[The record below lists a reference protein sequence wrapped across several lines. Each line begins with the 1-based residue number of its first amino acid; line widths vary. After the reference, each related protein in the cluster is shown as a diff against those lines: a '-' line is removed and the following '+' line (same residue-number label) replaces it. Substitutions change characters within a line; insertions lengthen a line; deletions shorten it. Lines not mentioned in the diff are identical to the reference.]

1 MPIDPDRFR
10 QTLGRLPTGI
20 TVVTFARRDGA
31 AGGASPFGAVHGITV
46 NSFTSLSLVPPLV
59 GVAIDVKARAHAL
72 LPALARYGVSILSAD
87 QAGVSDHFAGRP
99 VPLADDPFEELDGHP
114 VIGGAAAQLV
124 CVVVDQVPV
133 GDHTLVVGRVEH
145 ARVADTAS
153 LAYVRGRYGRVEPV

>member
-10 QTLGRLPTGI
+10 LTLGRLPTGI
-20 TVVTFARRDGA
+20 TVVTFTRPDAV
-31 AGGASPFGAVHGITV
+31 AGDASPYGTVHGITV

-59 GVAIDVKARAHAL
+59 GVAIDVRARAHAL

-87 QAGVSDHFAGRP
+87 QAAISDHFAGRP
-99 VPLADDPFEELDGHP
+99 VPLADDPFEALDGHF
-114 VIGGAAAQLV
+114 VIRGAAAQLV

-133 GDHTLVVGRVEH
+133 GDHTLVVGRVAH

>member
-20 TVVTFARRDGA
+20 TVVSLTRPDGA
-31 AGGASPFGAVHGITV
+31 GGGASSLGTVHGITV

-59 GVAIDVKARAHAL
+59 GVAIDVRARAHAM

-87 QAGVSDHFAGRP
+87 QSPVSDHFAGRP

-114 VIGGAAAQLV
+114 VVRGAAAQLV

-133 GDHTLVVGRVEH
+133 GDHTLVVGRVDH
-145 ARVADTAS
+145 ARVADSAA